1 VKSGAEKMNGFEKF
15 RQFIFRLG
23 TFKAVALLSLLCL
36 IFQAAVFCLS
46 LIIAV
51 YIIEPHLPTLHSDEA
66 WNSHNNFIF
75 LFVPLVLIFST
86 FIGSM
91 AVFSIIIPKKN
102 RWRSIIPAFAVAI
115 IQVGLTCFTLPLFF
129 LFLFYGFHVVFAAAP
144 LCLSLILPIVA
155 GNLLTFKAV
164 EKL

>member
-1 VKSGAEKMNGFEKF
+1 MNGFEKF

-51 YIIEPHLPTLHSDEA
+51 YIIEPHLPTLHSDES

-75 LFVPLVLIFST
+75 LFVPLVLFFST
-86 FIGSM
+86 FIGSL
-91 AVFSIIIPKKN
+91 AVFSIIVPKKS
-102 RWRSIIPAFAVAI
+102 RWWSIIPAFAVAF
-115 IQVGLTCFTLPLFF
+115 IQVGLTFFTLPLFF
-129 LFLFYGFHVVFAAAP
+129 LFLFYGFHAILAAAP
-144 LCLSLILPIVA
+144 LCLSLILPHVA
-155 GNLLTFKAV
+155 GNILIFKSV